1 MPPTGFRS
9 VANGLREWEMGIFI
23 GLALA
28 AAQATT
34 PAPSSPAA
42 QAQAATPAPAPAGPP
57 CAGPEYRQLDFWVG
71 EWDAEFTLPD
81 GSIGRAENR
90 IARDEYG
97 DCVISEH
104 FRQAGGGANG
114 GDFIGASWSIYDRPT
129 RSWRQMWVD
138 NQGAMFDLKG
148 GPITGQPHGF
158 ELVTI
163 DPRGPGR
170 RIMRMIW
177 ENVTPAAFTWRW
189 QAQQADGTWQDSWV
203 IRYKRRGAAQAAG
216 G

>member
-1 MPPTGFRS
+1 MGF
-9 VANGLREWEMGIFI
+9 LI

-34 PAPSSPAA
+34 PVAAPPPAA
-42 QAQAATPAPAPAGPP
+42 QAQTAIPAPAPAPAGPP
-57 CAGPEYRQLDFWVG
+57 CAAPEFRQLDFWVG

-81 GSIGRAENR
+81 GSIGHAENR
-90 IARDEYG
+90 ITRDEYG
-97 DCVISEH
+97 DCVIAEH
-104 FRQAGGGANG
+104 FRQPGGGANG
-114 GDFIGASWSIYDRPT
+114 GDYIGASWSIYDRPT

-138 NQGAMFDLKG
+138 NGGAMFDLKG
-148 GPITGQPHGF
+148 GPVTGQPHVF
-158 ELVTI
+158 ELATI

-189 QAQQADGTWQDSWV
+189 QAQQPDGSWKDAWV
-203 IRYKRRGAAQAAG
+203 IRYKKRAAATASG